1 MLSRTRPV
9 FVLAV
14 LAFSFV
20 FFSGCGSSQQKLKF
34 ESEYQAV
41 FLANGQVFFGKIE
54 NAGADYPQ
62 LKDVFYV
69 QTATSPETK
78 QPVSILVKRGNEWH
92 GPDYMYINSKQI
104 VVIEPVAAGS
114 RVAALIAEAKKKAP
128 PASGK

>member
-1 MLSRTRPV
+1 MRLVTVLLVCLSFALV
-9 FVLAV
+9 
-14 LAFSFV
+14 
-20 FFSGCGSSQQKLKF
+20 SGCGPTQQKLKF

-54 NAGADYPQ
+54 NAGADYPL

-69 QTATSPETK
+69 QTTVNPENK

-104 VVIEPVAAGS
+104 VVIEPVAASS
-114 RVAALIAEAKKKAP
+114 RVAALIAEAKKQKP
-128 PASGK
+128 GEKK

>member
-1 MLSRTRPV
+1 MLSRTRTA
-9 FVLAV
+9 FLLLL
-14 LAFSFV
+14 LAFPFV
-20 FFSGCGSSQQKLKF
+20 VLSGCGSSQQKLKF

-41 FLANGQVFFGKIE
+41 FLANGQVFFGKITD
-54 NAGADYPQ
+54 AGAEYPL

-92 GPDYMYINSKQI
+92 GPDLMYINSRQI

-114 RVAALIAEAKKKAP
+114 RVAALIAEAKKQKP
-128 PASGK
+128 EEKK